1 MDYNTNVLKLI
12 KIKLVL
18 IQSSKFKNIK
28 NKMPDEY
35 KNYEKK
41 DLDDSS
47 QYYLNINSLYFLKM
61 ITKLYN
67 TLAPK

>member
-1 MDYNTNVLKLI
+1 
-12 KIKLVL
+12 
-18 IQSSKFKNIK
+18 
-28 NKMPDEY
+28 MPDEY